1 MTQTPAF
8 VEHPLRRGIVGEMHL
23 RRFTALD
30 SPAQLIQLVRTLDQD
45 QGFDEQAGLARLPAS
60 TETASERHREGRFS
74 ADIFASWERHSEAST
89 ITLTMT
95 GAAAHAHGW
104 LRPASRDGSAALAW
118 AESMPGH
125 VVRATRLIVVANDGE
140 AAPFVATANFRL
152 SHLVSC
158 HVGGGAR
165 IWSDFR
171 IHEDGYGRIV
181 IAANVLPAAA
191 LASCVQRLQELGNY
205 RNLALIG
212 LPIARAAWGRLN
224 EIEHALALT
233 GQALRDGGQRDDD
246 LLASLTTHSE
256 QLLTLAAQ
264 TDFRMSATDAYAV
277 IVGDR
282 LHELQP
288 QAIDGFQSLT
298 DFANRRFNPAVR
310 TCASVSRRLALLNGR
325 AAQFTSLLRTRIET
339 HIENQNGR
347 LLASMD
353 RSARMQLAL
362 QHLVESLSSV
372 AISYYLLGLLSYSV
386 KASEHLW
393 HGIAP
398 TTVLGCA
405 APLIV
410 LAVWFALRVA
420 RRRLVH
426 EGASVAK

>member
-1 MTQTPAF
+1 
-8 VEHPLRRGIVGEMHL
+8 
-23 RRFTALD
+23 
-30 SPAQLIQLVRTLDQD
+30 
-45 QGFDEQAGLARLPAS
+45 
-60 TETASERHREGRFS
+60 
-74 ADIFASWERHSEAST
+74 
-89 ITLTMT
+89 
-95 GAAAHAHGW
+95 
-104 LRPASRDGSAALAW
+104 
-118 AESMPGH
+118 
-125 VVRATRLIVVANDGE
+125 
-140 AAPFVATANFRL
+140 
-152 SHLVSC
+152 
-158 HVGGGAR
+158 
-165 IWSDFR
+165 
-171 IHEDGYGRIV
+171 
-181 IAANVLPAAA
+181 
-191 LASCVQRLQELGNY
+191 
-205 RNLALIG
+205 
-212 LPIARAAWGRLN
+212 
-224 EIEHALALT
+224 
-233 GQALRDGGQRDDD
+233 
-246 LLASLTTHSE
+246 
-256 QLLTLAAQ
+256 
-264 TDFRMSATDAYAV
+264 MSATDAYAV